1 MSKPSVL
8 LNMIVKDESHVIIKT
23 LTNLCNKI
31 KFDYWVI
38 SDTGSTDNT
47 KQLIVDFFKNKNI
60 QGELHD
66 DEWKNFGYN
75 RSKALEYAYNKS
87 DLLFVFDADD
97 ELIGEFSVPEKV
109 EFDSYHLHFGNG
121 YSLNYWR
128 VCLVNNRKRWKY
140 VGVLHEYISCMEND
154 ARNVFIDGDYHV
166 AHQTTG
172 GRSKDP
178 NKYVNDATLLE
189 KAFKELDGKDELRY
203 RYAFYCANSYK
214 DAGMIDKAI
223 EWYMIT
229 ISLNGWAQ
237 ERYRSCIMLVELFR
251 EKKEY
256 ETGLFYALQSY
267 KYDKTRVEGIYKLVQ
282 HYSAN
287 EMNEIA
293 MSFYSLIQDWY
304 ENNYAKGNAL
314 IDKLFIDIM
323 DYDFFLPYYM
333 IIVADRVGKRE
344 IGVKMY
350 DLIFTKKK
358 IGPEWFMKNLLYNFQ
373 FSVKH
378 VDKKNIEF
386 IQKAKQYLKFLEDN
400 NVKINETFYHNIYEL
415 ING

>member
-1 MSKPSVL
+1 
-8 LNMIVKDESHVIIKT
+8 
-23 LTNLCNKI
+23 
-31 KFDYWVI
+31 
-38 SDTGSTDNT
+38 
-47 KQLIVDFFKNKNI
+47 
-60 QGELHD
+60 
-66 DEWKNFGYN
+66 
-75 RSKALEYAYNKS
+75 
-87 DLLFVFDADD
+87 
-97 ELIGEFSVPEKV
+97 
-109 EFDSYHLHFGNG
+109 
-121 YSLNYWR
+121 
-128 VCLVNNRKRWKY
+128 
-140 VGVLHEYISCMEND
+140 
-154 ARNVFIDGDYHV
+154 
-166 AHQTTG
+166 
-172 GRSKDP
+172 
-178 NKYVNDATLLE
+178 
-189 KAFKELDGKDELRY
+189 
-203 RYAFYCANSYK
+203 
-214 DAGMIDKAI
+214 
-223 EWYMIT
+223 
-229 ISLNGWAQ
+229 
-237 ERYRSCIMLVELFR
+237 
-251 EKKEY
+251 
-256 ETGLFYALQSY
+256 
-267 KYDKTRVEGIYKLVQ
+267 VEGIYKLVQ

-386 IQKAKQYLKFLEDN
+386 IQKAKEYLKFLEDN

-415 ING
+415 INGFAVIEPL